1 MCMMSMKK
9 YRFYAF
15 SVHLLIEEATARA
28 THTQNILWRR
38 VWNSFWH
45 FLTQSHSVECVCCV
59 CTRRTPLSLIAL
71 CNINFTILL
80 ITTQSK
86 WKRFMLNG
94 NDGTVGASKSI
105 SPMLVGVEY
114 WSESDNQSTY
124 NKCVICFVRCGGS
137 RGETSRSKECTA
149 HAKDVEQ
156 YRTRVRLDGFKNKQ
170 RRRSKRRC

>member
-9 YRFYAF
+9 YRFLCVLGSF
-15 SVHLLIEEATARA
+15 INRRSNSQSN

-45 FLTQSHSVECVCCV
+45 FLTQSHSVECVV

-137 RGETSRSKECTA
+137 RGETSRSKECT
-149 HAKDVEQ
+149 
-156 YRTRVRLDGFKNKQ
+156 RN
-170 RRRSKRRC
+170 RRWAISDESATGWIQK